1 MKEKRRSSHLG
12 KFFKL
17 FVFLTLPIAI
27 GLVIYIT
34 FLTVIITKKFSGPK
48 WDIPSKVYSD
58 SFQLYPGLDI
68 LAIQLKERLERLGY
82 QFTSEVSLQPG
93 EYSIQHENGPSHS
106 IWSIYLHDFSY
117 PLKNFSG
124 FSVNLEITD
133 SLITHMFKLSQDP
146 KTKDQEEIF
155 LVELE
160 PELITEFFEETREDR
175 QVVKLQDVPSNL
187 LNAIISVE
195 DARFLE
201 HAGLDPRAILRAFLA
216 NVKEGG
222 VVQGGSTLTQQLVKN
237 FFLTQKKTL
246 LRKINEALMAFIVEN
261 RYSKDE
267 ILEAYVNE
275 VYFGQRGSAGI
286 YGVAEASRFYF
297 SKSLPHLS
305 LAECALLAG
314 IIRGPG
320 VFSPYKNKPLA
331 LKRRHVVLKKML
343 ETHTVLP
350 LEYERALQEPLR
362 VKKVSLATNSAPY
375 FVDFVRAELLGKYP
389 SNVLTTQG
397 LKIFTTLDM
406 SLQLFADEALQ
417 TTLKQLELQLPT
429 LKEALAPGE
438 RLQGALIALHPQTG
452 FIRALVGG
460 RDYNESQFNRITQ
473 AHRQPGSLFKP
484 LVYLTAFLAD
494 EKYTLAS
501 RLSNEPFTFTYDR
514 QTWEPLNYEDK
525 EKKEGS
531 LTQEKKE
538 VSAREALERSINIP
552 TARLATEVGIK
563 KLVKTAQKLGIQSPL
578 PAVPS
583 LSLGSAEVTP
593 LEMASAYSVLANGGI
608 RAAPISIKHVVGPN
622 GEILEGKSVEIQ
634 KVVSPEATFLVTH
647 ALEGV
652 LAQGTGRG
660 ARLFGFS
667 RPAAGKTGT
676 TNEYVDSWF
685 AGYTPDLVSVSW
697 VGFDKEKQ
705 VGLTGAQAALPLW
718 TRFMMK
724 ATQSKPA
731 SEFMVPEGII
741 FQDIDPETGNISTS
755 KCPSSFKEAFI
766 KGTEPKTVCEIHNP
780 KKKKKK

>member
-1 MKEKRRSSHLG
+1 M
-12 KFFKL
+12 
-17 FVFLTLPIAI
+17 
-27 GLVIYIT
+27 
-34 FLTVIITKKFSGPK
+34 ITKKFSGPK

-68 LAIQLKERLERLGY
+68 SALQLKERLERLGY
-82 QFTSEVSLQPG
+82 QPTAEDLLHPG
-93 EYSIQHENGPSHS
+93 EYRLQQENGSNQ
-106 IWSIYLHDFSY
+106 ILWSIYLNDFSY

-124 FSVNLEITD
+124 FPVVLEITD
-133 SLITHMFKLSQDP
+133 HSIAHIFKLPAAQ
-146 KTKDQEEIF
+146 KNTDQEEIF

-160 PELITEFFEETREDR
+160 PELITEFFEEAREDR
-175 QVVKLQDVPSNL
+175 QIVKLQDVPPNL

-201 HAGLDPRAILRAFLA
+201 HAGLDPRSIFRAFLA
-216 NVKEGG
+216 NVKAGA
-222 VVQGGSTLTQQLVKN
+222 VVQGGSTITQQLVKN
-237 FFLTQKKTL
+237 FFLTQKRTL
-246 LRKINEALMAFIVEN
+246 LRKMNEALMALIIES

-275 VYFGQRGSAGI
+275 VYFGQKGSAGI
-286 YGVAEASRFYF
+286 YGVAEASLFYF
-297 SKSLPHLS
+297 SKPLS
-305 LAECALLAG
+305 RLSFAECALLAG

-320 VFSPYKNKPLA
+320 IFSPYKNKALA
-331 LKRRHVVLKKML
+331 LKRRNIVLKKML
-343 ETHTVLP
+343 ETHTILP
-350 LEYERALQEPLR
+350 VEYERALQEPLR
-362 VKKVSLATNSAPY
+362 IKKVSLASNNAPY
-375 FVDFVRAELLGKYP
+375 FVDFVRTELLEKYP
-389 SNVLTTQG
+389 SKVLTTQG

-417 TTLKQLELQLPT
+417 TTLKQLELQFPT
-429 LKEALAPGE
+429 LKEELAPGE
-438 RLQGALIALHPQTG
+438 RLQGALIAIHPQTG

-484 LVYLTAFLAD
+484 FVYLTAFLED
-494 EKYTLAS
+494 KKYTLAS

-514 QTWEPLNYEDK
+514 QIWEPLNYEDK
-525 EKKEGS
+525 EKKPEEKEK
-531 LTQEKKE
+531 EKKE

-608 RAAPISIKHVVGPN
+608 RASPISIQHVVGPD
-622 GEILEGKSVEIQ
+622 GAILEGKSVEIQ
-634 KVVSPEATFLVTH
+634 KAVSPEATFLVTH

-652 LAQGTGRG
+652 LNQGTGRG
-660 ARLFGFS
+660 ARVFGFS

-685 AGYTPDLVSVSW
+685 AGYTPDFVGVSW
-697 VGFDKEKQ
+697 VGFDKEKK

-724 ATQSKPA
+724 ATQSKPV
-731 SEFMVPEGII
+731 SEFLVPENIV
-741 FQDIDPETGNISTS
+741 FQDIDPETGGLSTS
-755 KCPSSFKEAFI
+755 KCPSSLKEAFI
-766 KGTEPKTVCEIHNP
+766 KGTEPKAVCELHNP
-780 KKKKKK
+780 KKKKK

>member
-1 MKEKRRSSHLG
+1 MG

-216 NVKEGG
+216 NVKAGG

-267 ILEAYVNE
+267 ILEAYINE
-275 VYFGQRGSAGI
+275 VYFGQRGSTGV

-297 SKSLPHLS
+297 SKSLSQLS

-320 VFSPYKNKPLA
+320 VFSPYKNKTLA
-331 LKRRHVVLKKML
+331 LKRRNVVLKKML
-343 ETHTVLP
+343 ETHTILSS
-350 LEYERALQEPLR
+350 EYERALHEPLKI
-362 VKKVSLATNSAPY
+362 KKVSLASNTAPY
-375 FVDFVRAELLGKYP
+375 FVDFVRAELLEKYP
-389 SNVLTTQG
+389 SKVLTTQG

-417 TTLKQLELQLPT
+417 TTLKQLELQFPT
-429 LKEALAPGE
+429 LKEDLASGE

-473 AHRQPGSLFKP
+473 ARRQPGSLFKP
-484 LVYLTAFLAD
+484 FVYLTAFL
-494 EKYTLAS
+494 ENKKYTLAT

-525 EKKEGS
+525 NKE
-531 LTQEKKE
+531 TEPKE

-552 TARLATEVGIK
+552 TARLATDVGIK

-608 RAAPISIKHVVGPN
+608 RASPLSIKQVIGPD
-622 GEILEGKSVEIQ
+622 GEILEGTSVEIQ
-634 KVVSPEATFLVTH
+634 KVIPPEAPFLVTH

-652 LAQGTGRG
+652 LNQGTGRG
-660 ARLFGFS
+660 ARLFGFI

-676 TNEYVDSWF
+676 TNEYVDAWF
-685 AGYTPDLVSVSW
+685 AGYTPDLVGVSW
-697 VGFDKEKQ
+697 VGFDKEKK

-718 TRFMMK
+718 TRFMIK

-731 SEFMVPEGII
+731 SEFMVPENIV
-741 FQDIDPETGNISTS
+741 FENIDPQTGGLSTS
-755 KCPSSFKEAFI
+755 KCPASFKEVFI
-766 KGTEPKTVCEIHNP
+766 KGTEPKTVCELHNP
-780 KKKKKK
+780 KKKKK

>member
-1 MKEKRRSSHLG
+1 MSNSHISSKVDEGL
-12 KFFKL
+12 KKVKSFAYMYNRLFKI
-17 FVFLTLPIAI
+17 FIFLTIPLTI
-27 GLVIYIT
+27 GFVIYIST
-34 FLTVIITKKFSGPK
+34 LTVIITKKFSGPK

-58 SFQLYPGLDI
+58 SFQLYPGMDI
-68 LAIQLKERLERLGY
+68 FALQLKERLERLGY
-82 QFTSEVSLQPG
+82 QSSSEVVHHPG
-93 EYSIQHENGPSHS
+93 EYQVQHENGSNQMT
-106 IWSIYLHDFSY
+106 WTIYLNDFSY

-124 FSVNLEITD
+124 FLVQLDITD
-133 SLITHMFKLSQDP
+133 TTITHISKLSLGQKKGDP
-146 KTKDQEEIF
+146 QEEIF

-160 PELITEFFEETREDR
+160 PELITEFFEGSREDR

-201 HAGLDPRAILRAFLA
+201 HAGLDPRAIFRAFLA
-216 NVKEGG
+216 NLKAGT
-222 VVQGGSTLTQQLVKN
+222 VVQGGSTITQQLVKN
-237 FFLTQKKTL
+237 FFLTQKRTL
-246 LRKINEALMAFIVEN
+246 LRKLNEALMSFIVES

-286 YGVAEASRFYF
+286 YGISEASRFYF
-297 SKSLPHLS
+297 SKPLS
-305 LAECALLAG
+305 KLTLAECALLGG
-314 IIRGPG
+314 IIRGI
-320 VFSPYKNKPLA
+320 LA
-331 LKRRHVVLKKML
+331 G
-343 ETHTVLP
+343 
-350 LEYERALQEPLR
+350 EYEGALQEPLR
-362 VKKVSLATNSAPY
+362 VKKISTISNSAPY
-375 FVDFVRAELLGKYP
+375 FVDFVRAELLEKYP
-389 SNVLTTQG
+389 SKVLTTQG

-406 SLQLFADEALQ
+406 SLQFFADQALQ
-417 TTLKQLELQLPT
+417 TTLKQLELQWAN
-429 LKEALAPGE
+429 LKEDLAPGE
-438 RLQGALIALHPQTG
+438 RLQGAFIALHPQTG

-473 AHRQPGSLFKP
+473 ARRQPGSLFKP
-484 LVYLTAFLAD
+484 FVYLTAFLED
-494 EKYTLAS
+494 KKYTLAT

-538 VSAREALERSINIP
+538 VSAREALEKSINIP

-593 LEMASAYSVLANGGI
+593 LEIASAYSVLANGGI
-608 RAAPISIKHVVGPN
+608 RALPISIKHVVGPN
-622 GEILEGKSVEIQ
+622 GEILEGKSIEIQ
-634 KVVSPEATFLVTH
+634 KVISPEAPFLVTY

-652 LAQGTGRG
+652 LDRGTGRG
-660 ARLFGFS
+660 ARLFGFGQT
-667 RPAAGKTGT
+667 AAGKTGT

-685 AGYTPDLVSVSW
+685 AGYTPDLVGVSW
-697 VGFDKEKQ
+697 VGFDKEKK

-724 ATQSKPA
+724 ATQSKP
-731 SEFMVPEGII
+731 EVDFLIPENIV
-741 FQDIDPETGNISTS
+741 FQNIDPETGELSTS

-766 KGTEPKTVCEIHNP
+766 KGTEPKTTCEIHNP
-780 KKKKKK
+780 KKKKKEKTN